1 MINFIVGTFV
11 GAFIAVIIIG
21 VCHIAAEDA
30 VKDKEDEQR

>member
-11 GAFIAVIIIG
+11 GALIAVIIIG
-21 VCHIAAEDA
+21 LCRIAAEDA